1 MNPKM
6 VVRVAFTLCLLTAA
20 MAQSS
25 LDPPTCSSASRECS
39 SARGAQAVPDN
50 VDLMQLKILMK
61 TKAKQSD
68 QEPDE
73 NGCYDKGEYGYW
85 CPDGKGGWFDKKSG
99 KTWREDKEQKEEHKE
114 EKDEGPDKDGCYDK
128 GEHGYWCPDGKGGW
142 FDKHKEKNK
151 EEHKKEKDEGPGK
164 DGCYDKGDDGYWC
177 PDGKGGWFDKHKEEH
192 K

>member
-20 MAQSS
+20 VAQSS

-68 QEPDE
+68 LEPDE
-73 NGCYDKGEYGYW
+73 NGCYDKGEHGYW

-99 KTWREDKEQKEEHKE
+99 KTWREDKEHKEEQKE
-114 EKDEGPDKDGCYDK
+114 EKDE
-128 GEHGYWCPDGKGGW
+128 
-142 FDKHKEKNK
+142 
-151 EEHKKEKDEGPGK
+151 
-164 DGCYDKGDDGYWC
+164 
-177 PDGKGGWFDKHKEEH
+177 
-192 K
+192 

>member
-114 EKDEGPDKDGCYDK
+114 EKDEGP
-128 GEHGYWCPDGKGGW
+128 
-142 FDKHKEKNK
+142 
-151 EEHKKEKDEGPGK
+151 GK

-177 PDGKGGWFDKHKEEH
+177 PDGKGGWFDKHKEQNQEEH
-192 K
+192 KEEKDEGPGKDGCYDKGDDGY